1 MSDPTP
7 PPPQDPSS
15 AADAATPPPAPA
27 PLPPYAAGHPAPGY
41 AAPGYLPASPGVA
54 PPYGPGYSAPVP
66 PGAAPGPY
74 PAPPGYA
81 PGGGYPAPQ
90 AGYAPA
96 YGYAGY
102 APPPRTNGLAVTS
115 MVSSLVG
122 VALSWTAVLALG
134 VVVGVITGHIAL
146 RQIARTGE
154 RGRGMALAGVII
166 GWISIGFALM
176 IVLGVVIWAST
187 TASLTTV
194 GS

>member
-1 MSDPTP
+1 
-7 PPPQDPSS
+7 
-15 AADAATPPPAPA
+15 
-27 PLPPYAAGHPAPGY
+27 
-41 AAPGYLPASPGVA
+41 
-54 PPYGPGYSAPVP
+54 
-66 PGAAPGPY
+66 
-74 PAPPGYA
+74 
-81 PGGGYPAPQ
+81 
-90 AGYAPA
+90 
-96 YGYAGY
+96 
-102 APPPRTNGLAVTS
+102 

>member
-1 MSDPTP
+1 MSDLTPPQPQDPNPAAEAVSP
-7 PPPQDPSS
+7 PPP
-15 AADAATPPPAPA
+15 AAAYPAAAP
-27 PLPPYAAGHPAPGY
+27 PPYAPGY
-41 AAPGYLPASPGVA
+41 PPASYATPGYPPASPGIA
-54 PPYGPGYSAPVP
+54 PPPGQ
-66 PGAAPGPY
+66 
-74 PAPPGYA
+74 GYA
-81 PGGGYPAPQ
+81 SP

-102 APPPRTNGLAVTS
+102 APAPRTNGLAVTA

-166 GWISIGFALM
+166 GWISIGFTLV

-187 TASLTTV
+187 TASLATF

>member
-1 MSDPTP
+1 MSDLTPPQPQDPNPAAEAVSP
-7 PPPQDPSS
+7 PPPV
-15 AADAATPPPAPA
+15 AAHPAAAP
-27 PLPPYAAGHPAPGY
+27 PPYAPGSPPAGYATPGY
-41 AAPGYLPASPGVA
+41 PPASPGIA
-54 PPYGPGYSAPVP
+54 PPPGQGYGAPVA

-74 PAPPGYA
+74 AAPPGYA
-81 PGGGYPAPQ
+81 SP

-102 APPPRTNGLAVTS
+102 APAPRTNGLAVTA

-166 GWISIGFALM
+166 GWISIGFTLV

-187 TASLTTV
+187 TASLATF